1 MRRPETKSRAR
12 ALQMLYAW
20 EMQGAPPM
28 AGVATGMVRL
38 CGRAPAILEDSERR
52 AEAVAARV
60 QDLDRAAAGAADNWR
75 IERIGAIERN
85 ILRLGVDELE
95 RGAVPPRV
103 AITEAVQLAHWFGGS
118 RSPAF
123 VNGVLDRIARQLGR
137 L

>member
-1 MRRPETKSRAR
+1 MRRAETKGRAR

-20 EMQGAPPM
+20 ELQGAPPVS
-28 AGVATGMVRL
+28 GVATGMVRL
-38 CGRAPAILEDSERR
+38 CGRAPAVLEDAERR

-60 QDLDRAAAGAADNWR
+60 QDLDRAAAGAAENWR
-75 IERIGAIERN
+75 IERIGTVERN
-85 ILRLGVDELE
+85 ILRLGVLELE
-95 RGAVPPRV
+95 DTSVPPRV